1 MLKYSQKVIYWD
13 DLKKGNL
20 KKKTRK
26 EKKQTY
32 SVKQQRREGVS
43 EELPRV
49 TDIEIKRRVAT
60 CFARTLACD
69 VGQTT
74 FQIHAFISPFNQ
86 IEEEL
91 EMC

>member
-32 SVKQQRREGVS
+32 SVK
-43 EELPRV
+43 
-49 TDIEIKRRVAT
+49 
-60 CFARTLACD
+60 
-69 VGQTT
+69 
-74 FQIHAFISPFNQ
+74 
-86 IEEEL
+86 
-91 EMC
+91 